1 MVHMFGWF
9 KRWLS
14 ARPAAA
20 PAPASRPAQP
30 SAPPRLKSYQADSGH
45 VYQYFFEGRHCRG
58 RETAFLFSVTAQR
71 TAPQRVSVVLPEASL
86 ASFEREA
93 GRRLAENERY
103 GVAKMALFR
112 LFDASEK
119 PEQLAG
125 GARIDEAHAREYL
138 QVLDL

>member
-14 ARPAAA
+14 ARPVSPP
-20 PAPASRPAQP
+20 PAPRPAQL
-30 SAPPRLKSYQADSGH
+30 SGSPRLKSYQAESGH
-45 VYQYFFEGRHCRG
+45 VYQYFFEGRHCHG

-86 ASFEREA
+86 APFERET

-119 PEQLAG
+119 PEQLAS
-125 GARIDEAHAREYL
+125 GARVDEAHAREYL

>member
-14 ARPAAA
+14 ARAVA
-20 PAPASRPAQP
+20 PAPAPPLKPPPGS
-30 SAPPRLKSYQADSGH
+30 PRLKSYQAETGY
-45 VYQYFFEGRHCRG
+45 VYQYFFEGRHCRD

-71 TAPQRVSVVLPEASL
+71 TAPQRVSIVLPEAAL
-86 ASFEREA
+86 APFEQEA

-103 GVAKMALFR
+103 GVAKMALFG
-112 LFDASEK
+112 LFDASET
-119 PEQLAG
+119 PEQVSNG
-125 GARIDEAHAREYL
+125 TRVEEARARQYL

>member
-1 MVHMFGWF
+1 MFGWF

-14 ARPAAA
+14 ARPVSPA
-20 PAPASRPAQP
+20 PAPPVTPPPGS
-30 SAPPRLKSYQADSGH
+30 PRLKSYQAETGY
-45 VYQYFFEGRHCRG
+45 VYQYSFEGRHCRD

-71 TAPQRVSVVLPEASL
+71 TAPQRVSIVLPEAAL
-86 ASFEREA
+86 APFEQES

-103 GVAKMALFR
+103 GVAKMALFG

-119 PEQLAG
+119 PEQVWKG
-125 GARIDEAHAREYL
+125 TRVEQAHAREYL

>member
-1 MVHMFGWF
+1 MFGWF

-30 SAPPRLKSYQADSGH
+30 PGSP
-45 VYQYFFEGRHCRG
+45 
-58 RETAFLFSVTAQR
+58 R

-86 ASFEREA
+86 ASFERDA

-103 GVAKMALFR
+103 GVAKMALLR
-112 LFDASEK
+112 LFDTSEQ
-119 PEQLAG
+119 PEDLAG